1 MVNPIASFVKLEG
14 GEGDLFLVLHQE
26 KHEYGH
32 GGDNEEVAL
41 KSGFDYTR
49 SNEDGDAWTEK
60 FDG

>member
-1 MVNPIASFVKLEG
+1 
-14 GEGDLFLVLHQE
+14 VLHQE

-32 GGDNEEVAL
+32 GGDSEEVAL

-49 SNEDGDAWTEK
+49 SSEDGDAWTEK